1 MHKCI
6 HELEN
11 EQVFSL
17 DKTISRL
24 YFYSNTTFG
33 GVTLVSLRG
42 HTHRL
47 PSGSKCFKG
56 SSSMLTSVPSH
67 NNQ

>member
-24 YFYSNTTFG
+24 YFYSNTIFG

-42 HTHRL
+42 HTTGCRQEVNVL
-47 PSGSKCFKG
+47 KG
-56 SSSMLTSVPSH
+56 QAVC
-67 NNQ
+67 